1 MIQHLA
7 TGRSPSWSLGRSF
20 HAGPMSLGEE
30 SLSSGNFLP
39 TVPFDRAFL
48 KLDYV
53 ADIHALA
60 VVIELA
66 DIDLSAVNMMP
77 PRQGMHIPQLGYL

>member
-1 MIQHLA
+1 MQALRA
-7 TGRSPSWSLGRSF
+7 WVKRVSPLEPFYPLLCTPLGRF
-20 HAGPMSLGEE
+20 EGLGE
-30 SLSSGNFLP
+30 
-39 TVPFDRAFL
+39 VPPVRLDHAFL
-48 KLDYV
+48 KLHYI

-77 PRQGMHIPQLGYL
+77 PIQGMHIPQLG